1 MVYPEPAG
9 AVTPAHEHTFWDV
22 RGLVSATQHAV
33 LGNASGLFVHFHLL
47 MSSSWHAELHPS
59 PLKAF
64 PSSHCSPESRTPLE
78 QAANQKHKHGNINME
93 KRGREGEKE
102 RDRCQF

>member
-22 RGLVSATQHAV
+22 RGLVSATQQEV
-33 LGNASGLFVHFHLL
+33 LGNASGLFVHFHV
-47 MSSSWHAELHPS
+47 SVFSNWQVELHPS

-64 PSSHCSPESRTPLE
+64 PSSHCSTESRKPLE
-78 QAANQKHKHGNINME
+78 QAANQKHKHGNINVE
-93 KRGREGEKE
+93 KRERERERGR
-102 RDRCQF
+102 